1 MRRTIK
7 KIIIALI
14 FISLGLVLV
23 IQWLSKPLPESFT
36 GPEADQ
42 FARDVQEALNITRLR
57 QRLAVKYNL
66 VLGTTTIY
74 GIRAEERVLVSWED
88 YQVDLILSEIEN
100 SKIIQGGKDSNRTDL
115 IEKAKAYFYNDSY
128 WLVAPFKFFDPGVIR
143 SLVETDNG
151 SKALL
156 ITHTSGGVTPGDSYL
171 WYFDENLTPTHFE
184 LWVSIIPI
192 KGVSATWSS
201 WVSKQDVLFST
212 FHKLGPL
219 EITIGDLKVY

>member
-1 MRRTIK
+1 MMRVIK
-7 KIIIALI
+7 KVILALTAIAV
-14 FISLGLVLV
+14 GLVLV
-23 IQWLSKPLPESFT
+23 IQWVSKPLPESIT
-36 GPEADQ
+36 GPEADGL
-42 FARDVQEALNITRLR
+42 ARDVQEALNITGYE
-57 QRLAVKYNL
+57 A
-66 VLGTTTIY
+66 LGEIEFRFRDHHY
-74 GIRAEERVLVSWED
+74 LWNKSEEHVLVSWKNYE
-88 YQVDLILSEIEN
+88 VDLLLSDVEN
-100 SKIIQGGKDSNRTDL
+100 SKILRGGKDSNRSDL

-128 WLVAPFKFFDPGVIR
+128 WLVAPFKFFDPGVVR

-171 WYFDENLTPTHFE
+171 WYFDENLIPTRFE

-219 EITIGDLKVY
+219 EITIADLEAH

>member
-1 MRRTIK
+1 MMRVVK
-7 KIIIALI
+7 KVILALI
-14 FISLGLVLV
+14 VISLGLVLV
-23 IQWLSKPLPESFT
+23 IQWLSKPLPESIT
-36 GPEADQ
+36 GPEADGL
-42 FARDVQEALNITRLR
+42 ARDVQKALNITGYE
-57 QRLAVKYNL
+57 A
-66 VLGTTTIY
+66 LGEIEFSFRDHHY
-74 GIRAEERVLVSWED
+74 LWNKREERVLVSWED

-100 SKIIQGGKDSNRTDL
+100 SKVIQGGKDSNRSDL

-143 SLVETDNG
+143 SLVETDND

-171 WYFDENLTPTHFE
+171 WYFDENLIPTHFE

-219 EITIGDLKVY
+219 EITISDLKVY

>member
-14 FISLGLVLV
+14 VISLGLVLV

-42 FARDVQEALNITRLR
+42 FARDVQKALNI
-57 QRLAVKYNL
+57 QGYD
-66 VLGTTTIY
+66 TISKIQFSFRDHDY
-74 GIRAEERVLVSWED
+74 LWNKTEERVLVSWED

-100 SKIIQGGKDSNRTDL
+100 SKILQGDKELNRADL

-128 WLVAPFKFFDPGVIR
+128 WLVAPFKFFDPGVVR

-171 WYFDENLTPTHFE
+171 WYFDEKLVPTHFE

>member
-1 MRRTIK
+1 MMRIVK
-7 KIIIALI
+7 KTFLALVV
-14 FISLGLVLV
+14 ISLGLVLV
-23 IQWLSKPLPESFT
+23 IQWFSKPLPESIT
-36 GPEADQ
+36 GPEADGL
-42 FARDVQEALNITRLR
+42 ARDVQEALNITGYKALNEIQFSFRDHHYLWN
-57 QRLAVKYNL
+57 K
-66 VLGTTTIY
+66 
-74 GIRAEERVLVSWED
+74 AEEGVLVSWED
-88 YQVDLILSEIEN
+88 YQVDLILSETEN
-100 SKIIQGGKDSNRTDL
+100 SKILQGGKESNRIDL
-115 IEKAKAYFYNDSY
+115 IDKAKAYFYNDSY
-128 WLVAPFKFFDPGVIR
+128 WLVAPFKFFDPGVVR
-143 SLVETDNG
+143 SLVETNNG

-171 WYFDENLTPTHFE
+171 WYFDENLIPTHFE

>member
-1 MRRTIK
+1 MMRVVK
-7 KIIIALI
+7 KVILALI
-14 FISLGLVLV
+14 VISLGLVLV
-23 IQWLSKPLPESFT
+23 IQWLSKPLPESIT
-36 GPEADQ
+36 GPEADGL
-42 FARDVQEALNITRLR
+42 ARDVQKALNITGYE
-57 QRLAVKYNL
+57 A
-66 VLGTTTIY
+66 LGEIEFSFRDHHY
-74 GIRAEERVLVSWED
+74 LWNKREERVLVSWED

-100 SKIIQGGKDSNRTDL
+100 SKVIQGGKDSNRSDL

-143 SLVETDNG
+143 ALVETDKG

-171 WYFDENLTPTHFE
+171 WYFDENLIPTHFE

>member
-1 MRRTIK
+1 MMRVIK
-7 KIIIALI
+7 KVTLALI
-14 FISLGLVLV
+14 VISLGLFLV
-23 IQWLSKPLPESFT
+23 IQLLSKPLPEAIT

-42 FARDVQEALNITRLR
+42 LARDVQAALNISGYETLDQIQFSFRDHHYLWN
-57 QRLAVKYNL
+57 K
-66 VLGTTTIY
+66 I
-74 GIRAEERVLVSWED
+74 EERVLVSWEG

-100 SKIIQGGKDSNRTDL
+100 SKIVQGDKNSNRADL

-143 SLVETDNG
+143 SLVETANG
-151 SKALL
+151 NKALL

-171 WYFDENLTPTHFE
+171 WYFDENLVPTHFE

-201 WVSKQDVLFST
+201 WVSKEDVLFST

-219 EITIGDLKVY
+219 EILIGDLQVY

>member
-1 MRRTIK
+1 MRVIK
-7 KIIIALI
+7 KVILALTAIAV
-14 FISLGLVLV
+14 GLVLV
-23 IQWLSKPLPESFT
+23 IQWVSKPLPESIT
-36 GPEADQ
+36 GPEADGL
-42 FARDVQEALNITRLR
+42 ARDVQEALNITGYE
-57 QRLAVKYNL
+57 A
-66 VLGTTTIY
+66 LGEIEFRFRDHHY
-74 GIRAEERVLVSWED
+74 LWNKSEEHVLVSWKNYE
-88 YQVDLILSEIEN
+88 VDLLLSDVEN
-100 SKIIQGGKDSNRTDL
+100 SKILRGGKDSNRSDL

-128 WLVAPFKFFDPGVIR
+128 WLVAPFKFFDPGVVR

-171 WYFDENLTPTHFE
+171 WYFDENLIPTHFE

-219 EITIGDLKVY
+219 EITIADLEVY

>member
-1 MRRTIK
+1 MRTIK
-7 KIIIALI
+7 KVILALTAIAV
-14 FISLGLVLV
+14 GLVLV
-23 IQWLSKPLPESFT
+23 IQWFSKPLPESII
-36 GPEADQ
+36 GPEADGL
-42 FARDVQEALNITRLR
+42 ARDVQEALNITG
-57 QRLAVKYNL
+57 YES
-66 VLGTTTIY
+66 LGEIQFSFRDHHY
-74 GIRAEERVLVSWED
+74 LWNKREERVLVSWED

-100 SKIIQGGKDSNRTDL
+100 SKILQGGKELNRADL

-128 WLVAPFKFFDPGVIR
+128 WLVAPFKFFDPGVVR
-143 SLVETDNG
+143 SLVQTDNG

-171 WYFDENLTPTHFE
+171 WYFDENLIPTHFE

>member
-14 FISLGLVLV
+14 VISLGLVLV

-36 GPEADQ
+36 GLEADQ
-42 FARDVQEALNITRLR
+42 FARDVQEALNITGYE
-57 QRLAVKYNL
+57 A
-66 VLGTTTIY
+66 LGEIQFSFRDHHYLWNKT
-74 GIRAEERVLVSWED
+74 EERVLVSWED

-100 SKIIQGGKDSNRTDL
+100 SKILQGGKESNRADL
-115 IEKAKAYFYNDSY
+115 IEKAKASFYNDSY
-128 WLVAPFKFFDPGVIR
+128 WLVAPFKFFDPGVVR

-171 WYFDENLTPTHFE
+171 WYFDEKLVPTHFE

-201 WVSKQDVLFST
+201 WVSKQGVLFST

>member
-1 MRRTIK
+1 MRVIK
-7 KIIIALI
+7 KVILALTAIAV
-14 FISLGLVLV
+14 GLVLV
-23 IQWLSKPLPESFT
+23 IQWVSKPLPESIT
-36 GPEADQ
+36 GPEADGL
-42 FARDVQEALNITRLR
+42 ARDVQEALNITGYE
-57 QRLAVKYNL
+57 A
-66 VLGTTTIY
+66 LGEIEFRFRDHHY
-74 GIRAEERVLVSWED
+74 LWNKSEEHVLVSWKNYE
-88 YQVDLILSEIEN
+88 VDLLLSDVEN
-100 SKIIQGGKDSNRTDL
+100 SKILRGGKDSNRSDL

-128 WLVAPFKFFDPGVIR
+128 WLVAPFKFFDPGVVR

-151 SKALL
+151 NKALL

-171 WYFDENLTPTHFE
+171 WYFDENLIPTHFE

-219 EITIGDLKVY
+219 EITIADLEVY

>member
-1 MRRTIK
+1 MRIVK
-7 KIIIALI
+7 KTFLALVV
-14 FISLGLVLV
+14 ISLGLVLV
-23 IQWLSKPLPESFT
+23 IQWFSKPLPESIT
-36 GPEADQ
+36 GPEADGL
-42 FARDVQEALNITRLR
+42 ARDVQEALNITSYKALNEIQFSFRDHHYLWN
-57 QRLAVKYNL
+57 K
-66 VLGTTTIY
+66 
-74 GIRAEERVLVSWED
+74 AEERVLVSWED
-88 YQVDLILSEIEN
+88 YQVDLILSETEN
-100 SKIIQGGKDSNRTDL
+100 SKILQGGKESNRIDL
-115 IEKAKAYFYNDSY
+115 IDKAKAYFYNDSY
-128 WLVAPFKFFDPGVIR
+128 WLVAPFKFFDPGVVR
-143 SLVETDNG
+143 SLVETNNG

-171 WYFDENLTPTHFE
+171 WYFDENLIPTHFE

>member
-1 MRRTIK
+1 MGIVK
-7 KIIIALI
+7 KTFLALVV
-14 FISLGLVLV
+14 ISLGLVLV
-23 IQWLSKPLPESFT
+23 IQWLSKPLPESIT
-36 GPEADQ
+36 GPEADGL
-42 FARDVQEALNITRLR
+42 ARDVQEALNITGYKALNEIQFSFRDHHYLWN
-57 QRLAVKYNL
+57 K
-66 VLGTTTIY
+66 
-74 GIRAEERVLVSWED
+74 AEERVLVSWED
-88 YQVDLILSEIEN
+88 YQVDLILSETEN
-100 SKIIQGGKDSNRTDL
+100 SKILQGGKESNRIDL
-115 IEKAKAYFYNDSY
+115 IDKAKAYFYNDSY
-128 WLVAPFKFFDPGVIR
+128 WLVAPFKFFDPGVVR
-143 SLVETDNG
+143 SLVETNNG

-171 WYFDENLTPTHFE
+171 WHFDENLIPTHFE

>member
-14 FISLGLVLV
+14 VISLGLVLV

-42 FARDVQEALNITRLR
+42 FARDVQKALNI
-57 QRLAVKYNL
+57 QGYD
-66 VLGTTTIY
+66 TISKIQFSFRDHHY
-74 GIRAEERVLVSWED
+74 LWNKTEERVLVSWED

-100 SKIIQGGKDSNRTDL
+100 SKILQGDKELNRADL

-128 WLVAPFKFFDPGVIR
+128 WLVAPFKFFDPGVVR
-143 SLVETDNG
+143 SLVETDKG

-171 WYFDENLTPTHFE
+171 WYFDENLIPTHFE

-192 KGVSATWSS
+192 KGISATWSS
-201 WVSKQDVLFST
+201 WVSKQEVLFST

>member
-1 MRRTIK
+1 MRIIK
-7 KIIIALI
+7 KVILALTT
-14 FISLGLVLV
+14 ISLGLVLV
-23 IQWLSKPLPESFT
+23 IQWFSKPLPESIT
-36 GPEADQ
+36 GPEADRL
-42 FARDVQEALNITRLR
+42 ARDVQEALNITGYE
-57 QRLAVKYNL
+57 A
-66 VLGTTTIY
+66 LGEIQFSFRDHHYLWNKT
-74 GIRAEERVLVSWED
+74 EERALVSWED
-88 YQVDLILSEIEN
+88 HQVDLILSEIEN
-100 SKIIQGGKDSNRTDL
+100 SKIIQGGKDSNRIDL

-128 WLVAPFKFFDPGVIR
+128 WLVAPFKFFDPGVVR

-171 WYFDENLTPTHFE
+171 WYFDENLIPTHFE

>member
-42 FARDVQEALNITRLR
+42 FARDVQEALNITGYE
-57 QRLAVKYNL
+57 A
-66 VLGTTTIY
+66 LGEIQFSFRDHHYLWNKTD
-74 GIRAEERVLVSWED
+74 ERVLVSWED
-88 YQVDLILSEIEN
+88 HQVDLILSEIEN

-128 WLVAPFKFFDPGVIR
+128 WLVAPFKFFDPGVVR

-171 WYFDENLTPTHFE
+171 WYFDENLIPTRFE

-219 EITIGDLKVY
+219 EITIADLEAH

>member
-1 MRRTIK
+1 MGIVK
-7 KIIIALI
+7 KTFLALVV
-14 FISLGLVLV
+14 ISLGLVLV
-23 IQWLSKPLPESFT
+23 IQWFSKPLPESIT
-36 GPEADQ
+36 GPEADGL
-42 FARDVQEALNITRLR
+42 ARDVQEALNITGYKALNEIQFSFRDHHYLWN
-57 QRLAVKYNL
+57 K
-66 VLGTTTIY
+66 
-74 GIRAEERVLVSWED
+74 AEERVLVSWED
-88 YQVDLILSEIEN
+88 HQVDLILSEIEN

-128 WLVAPFKFFDPGVIR
+128 WLVAPFKFFDPGVVR
-143 SLVETDNG
+143 SLVETNNG

-171 WYFDENLTPTHFE
+171 WHFDENLIPTHFE

>member
-42 FARDVQEALNITRLR
+42 FARDVQEALNITGYE
-57 QRLAVKYNL
+57 A
-66 VLGTTTIY
+66 LGEIQFSFRDHHY
-74 GIRAEERVLVSWED
+74 LWNKAEERVLVSWED

-100 SKIIQGGKDSNRTDL
+100 SKILQGGKESNRADL
-115 IEKAKAYFYNDSY
+115 IEKAKAFFYNDSY
-128 WLVAPFKFFDPGVIR
+128 WLVAPFKFFDPGVVR

-171 WYFDENLTPTHFE
+171 WYFDEKLVPTHFE

-201 WVSKQDVLFST
+201 WVSKQGVLFST
-212 FHKLGPL
+212 LHKLGPL

>member
-1 MRRTIK
+1 MMGIVK
-7 KIIIALI
+7 KTFLALVV
-14 FISLGLVLV
+14 ISLGLVLV
-23 IQWLSKPLPESFT
+23 IQWLSKPLPESIA
-36 GPEADQ
+36 GPEADGL
-42 FARDVQEALNITRLR
+42 ARDVQEALNITGYKALNEIQFSFRDHHYLWN
-57 QRLAVKYNL
+57 K
-66 VLGTTTIY
+66 
-74 GIRAEERVLVSWED
+74 AEERVLVSWED
-88 YQVDLILSEIEN
+88 YQVDLVLSETEN
-100 SKIIQGGKDSNRTDL
+100 SKILQGGKESNRIDL
-115 IEKAKAYFYNDSY
+115 IDKAKAYFYNDSY
-128 WLVAPFKFFDPGVIR
+128 WLVAPFKFFDPGVVR
-143 SLVETDNG
+143 SLVETNNG

-171 WYFDENLTPTHFE
+171 WHFDENLIPTHFE

>member
-1 MRRTIK
+1 MMRTIK
-7 KIIIALI
+7 KVIIALTV
-14 FISLGLVLV
+14 ISLGLVLV
-23 IQWLSKPLPESFT
+23 IQGLSKPLPESIT
-36 GPEADQ
+36 GPEADGL
-42 FARDVQEALNITRLR
+42 ARDVQQALNI
-57 QRLAVKYNL
+57 QGYD
-66 VLGTTTIY
+66 TISKIQFSFRDHHY
-74 GIRAEERVLVSWED
+74 LWNKSEEHVLVSWKNYE
-88 YQVDLILSEIEN
+88 VDLSLSDIEN
-100 SKIIQGGKDSNRTDL
+100 SKILQGGKDSNRSDL

-156 ITHTSGGVTPGDSYL
+156 ITHTSGGVAPGDSYL
-171 WYFDENLTPTHFE
+171 WYFDENLIPTHFE

-192 KGVSATWSS
+192 KGVSGTWSS

>member
-1 MRRTIK
+1 MRVIK
-7 KIIIALI
+7 KVTLALI
-14 FISLGLVLV
+14 VISLGLFLV
-23 IQWLSKPLPESFT
+23 IQLLSKPLPEAIT

-42 FARDVQEALNITRLR
+42 LARDVQAALNISGYEILDQIQFSFRDHHYLWN
-57 QRLAVKYNL
+57 K
-66 VLGTTTIY
+66 I
-74 GIRAEERVLVSWED
+74 EERVLVSWEG

-100 SKIIQGGKDSNRTDL
+100 SKIVQGDKNSNRADL

-143 SLVETDNG
+143 SLVETANG
-151 SKALL
+151 NKALL

-171 WYFDENLTPTHFE
+171 WYFDENLVPTHFE

-201 WVSKQDVLFST
+201 WVSKEDVLFST

-219 EITIGDLKVY
+219 EILIGDLQVY

>member
-1 MRRTIK
+1 MRVVK
-7 KIIIALI
+7 KVILALI
-14 FISLGLVLV
+14 VISLGLVLV
-23 IQWLSKPLPESFT
+23 IQWLSKPLPESIT
-36 GPEADQ
+36 GPEADGL
-42 FARDVQEALNITRLR
+42 ARDVQKALNITGYE
-57 QRLAVKYNL
+57 A
-66 VLGTTTIY
+66 LGEIEFSFRDHHY
-74 GIRAEERVLVSWED
+74 LWNKREERVLVSWED

-100 SKIIQGGKDSNRTDL
+100 SKVIQGGKDSNRSDL
-115 IEKAKAYFYNDSY
+115 IEKAKAYFFNDSF

-143 SLVETDNG
+143 SLVQTDNG

-171 WYFDENLTPTHFE
+171 WYFDENLIPTHFE

-212 FHKLGPL
+212 FHQLGPL
-219 EITIGDLKVY
+219 EITIDQLEVY

>member
-1 MRRTIK
+1 MRIVK
-7 KIIIALI
+7 KTFLALVV
-14 FISLGLVLV
+14 ISLGLVLV
-23 IQWLSKPLPESFT
+23 IQWLSKPLPESIT
-36 GPEADQ
+36 GPEADGL
-42 FARDVQEALNITRLR
+42 ARDVQEALNITGYKALNEIQFSFRDHHYLWN
-57 QRLAVKYNL
+57 K
-66 VLGTTTIY
+66 
-74 GIRAEERVLVSWED
+74 AEERVLVSWED
-88 YQVDLILSEIEN
+88 YQVDLILSETEN
-100 SKIIQGGKDSNRTDL
+100 SKILQGGKESNRIDL
-115 IEKAKAYFYNDSY
+115 IDKAKAYFYNDSY
-128 WLVAPFKFFDPGVIR
+128 WLVAPFKFFDPGVVR
-143 SLVETDNG
+143 SLVETNNG

-171 WYFDENLTPTHFE
+171 WYFDENLIPTHFE

>member
-1 MRRTIK
+1 MMRIVK
-7 KIIIALI
+7 KTFLALVV
-14 FISLGLVLV
+14 ISLGLVLV
-23 IQWLSKPLPESFT
+23 IQWFSKPLPESIT
-36 GPEADQ
+36 GPEADGL
-42 FARDVQEALNITRLR
+42 ARDVQEALNITSYKALNEIQFSFRDHHYLWN
-57 QRLAVKYNL
+57 K
-66 VLGTTTIY
+66 
-74 GIRAEERVLVSWED
+74 AEERVLVSWED
-88 YQVDLILSEIEN
+88 YQVDLILSETEN
-100 SKIIQGGKDSNRTDL
+100 SKILQGGKESNRIDL
-115 IEKAKAYFYNDSY
+115 IDKAKAYFYNDSY
-128 WLVAPFKFFDPGVIR
+128 WLVAPFKFFDPGVVR
-143 SLVETDNG
+143 SLVETNNG

-171 WYFDENLTPTHFE
+171 WYFDENLIPTHFE

>member
-1 MRRTIK
+1 MMGIVK
-7 KIIIALI
+7 KTFLALVV
-14 FISLGLVLV
+14 ISLGLVLV
-23 IQWLSKPLPESFT
+23 IQWLSKPLPESIA
-36 GPEADQ
+36 GPEADGL
-42 FARDVQEALNITRLR
+42 ARDVQEALNITGYKALNEIQFSFRDHHYLWN
-57 QRLAVKYNL
+57 K
-66 VLGTTTIY
+66 
-74 GIRAEERVLVSWED
+74 AEERVLVSWED
-88 YQVDLILSEIEN
+88 YQVDLILSETEN
-100 SKIIQGGKDSNRTDL
+100 SKILQGGKESNRIDL
-115 IEKAKAYFYNDSY
+115 IDKAKAYFYNDSY
-128 WLVAPFKFFDPGVIR
+128 WLVAPFKFFDPGVVR
-143 SLVETDNG
+143 SLVETNNG

-171 WYFDENLTPTHFE
+171 WHFDENLIPTHFE

>member
-1 MRRTIK
+1 MRVVK
-7 KIIIALI
+7 KVILALI
-14 FISLGLVLV
+14 VISLGLVLV
-23 IQWLSKPLPESFT
+23 IQWLSKPLPESIT
-36 GPEADQ
+36 GPEADGL
-42 FARDVQEALNITRLR
+42 ARDVQKALNITGYE
-57 QRLAVKYNL
+57 A
-66 VLGTTTIY
+66 LGEIEFSFRDHHY
-74 GIRAEERVLVSWED
+74 LWNKREERVLVSWED

-100 SKIIQGGKDSNRTDL
+100 SKVIQGGKDSNRSDL

-143 SLVETDNG
+143 SLVQTDNG

-171 WYFDENLTPTHFE
+171 WYFDENLIPTHFE

-219 EITIGDLKVY
+219 EIAIGDLKVY